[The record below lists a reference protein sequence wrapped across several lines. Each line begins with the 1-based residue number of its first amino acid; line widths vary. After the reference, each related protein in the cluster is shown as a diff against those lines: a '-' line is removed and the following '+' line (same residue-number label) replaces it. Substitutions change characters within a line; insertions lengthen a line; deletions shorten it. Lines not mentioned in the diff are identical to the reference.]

1 VGDVTALLLSLLLL
15 AAPYWEAKA
24 PVDWTDTEVSQ
35 LLADSPWAQMV
46 AGPDSRGAMPP
57 VQLYLATAK
66 PIQQA
71 EQERERRAKLRAKA
85 APSKTTD
92 YDPFAEEYRVWLE
105 DNSKSHIILAIR
117 VGNSKA
123 YADSKELD
131 MLEKSSVMHV
141 GRKKIQMTGYFPPS
155 SGDPYLRIAFPRPV
169 NLSDKQIQ
177 FDLYLPGV
185 AGPFRLAQFK
195 LDPMVVAGKLEL

>member
-1 VGDVTALLLSLLLL
+1 MTLSSVLLTLFLL
-15 AAPYWEAKA
+15 AAPYWDAKPPA
-24 PVDWTDTEVSQ
+24 NWTDTEVSQ
-35 LLADSPWAQMV
+35 LLADSPWAQMIP
-46 AGPDSRGAMPP
+46 GPDSRGAMPP
-57 VQLYLATAK
+57 VQAYFATAK

-71 EQERERRAKLRAKA
+71 EQERDRRAKLRAKA
-85 APSKTTD
+85 APSNDAD
-92 YDPFAEEYRVWLE
+92 YDPFAEEYRAWLE

-123 YADSKELD
+123 YSDGKELD
-131 MLEKSSVMHV
+131 ALEKSTVMRV

-155 SGDPYLRIAFPRPV
+155 AHDPYLRIAFPRQV
-169 NLSDKQIQ
+169 QLTDKQVQ

-195 LDPMVVAGKLEL
+195 LEPMVVAGKLEL